1 MNSLIKFSILFCLCG
16 LIGCTIGNGH
26 ICGPQ
31 TPQAY
36 CDREAY
42 ERLMHP
48 KGFGEYWEKPS
59 TKPEIW
65 RTDWVKCGGMVDG
78 GYSTDEPPRSSTAV
92 ILAASKKK
100 RLELG
105 SCMRSKGYNITR
117 EWD

>member
-1 MNSLIKFSILFCLCG
+1 MNNLIKVLILFCVSG

-48 KGFGEYWEKPS
+48 KGFGEYWDKPEK
-59 TKPEIW
+59 TVEIW
-65 RTDWVKCGGMVDG
+65 RADWVKCGGMVDG

>member
-1 MNSLIKFSILFCLCG
+1 MNYLVNAAAFLCLMSLMA
-16 LIGCTIGNGH
+16 CTIGNGH

-31 TPQAY
+31 TPQTY

-48 KGFGEYWEKPS
+48 KGFGEYWD
-59 TKPEIW
+59 KPEKTVDSW
-65 RTDWVKCGGMVDG
+65 RADWVKCGGRVDG

>member
-1 MNSLIKFSILFCLCG
+1 MKRFLSVIVILQCCLLSGCFSCLSSWCLG
-16 LIGCTIGNGH
+16 E
-26 ICGPQ
+26 
-31 TPQAY
+31 
-36 CDREAY
+36 EAY

-48 KGFGEYWEKPS
+48 KGIGEYWEKPDK
-59 TKPEIW
+59 TVEGW
-65 RTDWVKCGGMVDG
+65 RSDWVSCGGMVDG

>member
-1 MNSLIKFSILFCLCG
+1 MNYRVKAAAVLCLISLMA
-16 LIGCTIGNGH
+16 CTIGNVH
-26 ICGPQ
+26 IWGPQ

-42 ERLMHP
+42 ECLIHP
-48 KGFGEYWEKPS
+48 KGFGEYWEKPDS
-59 TKPEIW
+59 KSEIW
-65 RTDWVKCGGMVDG
+65 RADWVKCGGMDDG

-105 SCMRSKGYNITR
+105 SCMRSKGYIITR